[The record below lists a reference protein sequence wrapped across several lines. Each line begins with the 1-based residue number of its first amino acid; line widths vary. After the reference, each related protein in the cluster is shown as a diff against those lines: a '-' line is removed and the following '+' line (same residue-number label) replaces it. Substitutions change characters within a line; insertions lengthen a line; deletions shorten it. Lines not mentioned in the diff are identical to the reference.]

1 MPKNFLFPKSKC
13 SSSRFVSGLLGGF
26 QRCGFAAPN
35 FSRGF
40 SPPVG
45 AAANVRAI
53 SSVDHTREKDKPE
66 ATASLRSA
74 AKRHWIFG
82 LNSTRRFYFWKKKIF
97 RHSIFTNLTIQI

>member
-53 SSVDHTREKDKPE
+53 SSVDH
-66 ATASLRSA
+66 
-74 AKRHWIFG
+74 KRHKYPACAGFCAFVEAAAMFLFERSERQKPRGGRDANTW
-82 LNSTRRFYFWKKKIF
+82 SKIL
-97 RHSIFTNLTIQI
+97 SDG